1 MMLTT
6 LTLLLL
12 SAEPGPAQPAP
23 SASSLAVVSTSAPGL
38 EKVASDA
45 GRTLG
50 TRLEA
55 PYVDLGGF
63 LKSRGAGCQNDL
75 RCLVTAPG
83 LSGASRL
90 LHLRLRPLSPGRLAA
105 DLRLIEVWSRKSLGR
120 SASVVEQGELA
131 AWLERASSQL
141 LTRVDP
147 FAQNPPPSPFAV
159 KPAAEEVPAATKPQ
173 ADSPEARPSL
183 VPEKK

>member
-12 SAEPGPAQPAP
+12 SADPGPAQ
-23 SASSLAVVSTSAPGL
+23 SASSLAVVSTSSPGL
-38 EKVASDA
+38 EKVAGEA

-90 LHLRLRPLSPGRLAA
+90 LHLRLRPLSAGRLAA
-105 DLRLIEVWSRKSLGR
+105 DLRLIEVRTRKSLGR

-131 AWLERASSQL
+131 AWLERASGQL

-147 FAQNPPPSPFAV
+147 FAQHPPPSPFAV
-159 KPAAEEVPAATKPQ
+159 KPAEEVPAAPMPR
-173 ADSPEARPSL
+173 AENPEARPSPT
-183 VPEKK
+183 PEKK